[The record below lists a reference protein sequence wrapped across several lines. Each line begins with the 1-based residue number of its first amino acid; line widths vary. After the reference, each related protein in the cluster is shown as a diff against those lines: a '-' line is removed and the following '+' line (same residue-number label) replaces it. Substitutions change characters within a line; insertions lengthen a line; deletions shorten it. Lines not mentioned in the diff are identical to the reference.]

1 MRHEVKYQ
9 PSYALAMVTL
19 DPGESIQAEAG
30 AMVSMSSTIQMET
43 STRGGMLSGLRRS
56 VLGGES
62 FFINTFRAEETGE
75 VTLAPALPGDIA
87 ALELTGGSTL
97 LVQSGSFLA
106 ATEGVNVDTKWGGAK
121 SFFSSEGLF
130 LLRCTGQGTIWISSY
145 GAIHPI
151 DLGVGEPYTVDTGH
165 MVAFDDSVQYDVGRS
180 GGWKSTLFSGEG
192 LVVKLTGPGRFY
204 MQTRSEDSF
213 LSWLLPKIPKQG
225 GN

>member
-9 PSYALAMVTL
+9 PSYALALVTL

-30 AMVSMSSTIQMET
+30 AMVSMSPTIQMET
-43 STRGGMLSGLRRS
+43 SARGGVLSGLRRS

-106 ATEGVNVDTKWGGAK
+106 ATEGVEVDTKWGGGK

-130 LLRCTGQGTIWISSY
+130 LLRCTGQGTIWLSSY

-151 DLGVGEPYTVDTGH
+151 DLGVGELYTVDTGH